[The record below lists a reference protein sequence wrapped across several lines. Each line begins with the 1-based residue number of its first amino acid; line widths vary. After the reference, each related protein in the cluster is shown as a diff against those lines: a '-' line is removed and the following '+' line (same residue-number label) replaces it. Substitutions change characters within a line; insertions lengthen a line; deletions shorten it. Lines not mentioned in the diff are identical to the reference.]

1 MTLGQRIQ
9 DLRKQHNLSQ
19 EALGE
24 KLGVSRQA
32 ISRWEMDG
40 AVPEVDKLIAMG
52 RLFGVSL
59 NDLLQVEGPVPEV
72 EAEPVPQPK
81 ADPVRR
87 WLMALTAVCV
97 ALTVALGA
105 LWRTNAKLD
114 QTLSLMA
121 AAAEQRVYTNKTIF
135 QTAECELSDITLG
148 FPLAQGTEDL
158 TVSVALKPVKE
169 LKNWEVV
176 GLDVTILGQD
186 PWGAATK
193 PSWHEARSISV
204 KKTFLGPYK
213 GEFTLEN
220 YGGEQVTINATLR
233 EKDTKQLINAEA
245 VFTVAAPTTRKD
257 NFMVHEILVEEWTE
271 DYPVGRAVVPMS
283 IELLLPDPRYDT

>member
-148 FPLAQGTEDL
+148 FPLAKGTEDL

-169 LKNWEVV
+169 LNNWEVV
-176 GLDVTILGQD
+176 GLDVTILGQN
-186 PWGAATK
+186 PWGGATK
-193 PSWHEARSISV
+193 PSWHEARSVPV
-204 KKTFLGPYK
+204 KKAFLGPYK

-245 VFTVAAPTTRKD
+245 VFTVAAPTSRKD
-257 NFMVHEILVEEWTE
+257 NFVINEILVEEWTE
-271 DYPVGRAVVPMS
+271 DYPASRAVVPMS
-283 IELLLPDPRYDT
+283 IELLLPDPRYDS

>member
-40 AVPEVDKLIAMG
+40 AVPEVDKLIAIG

-59 NDLLQVEGPVPEV
+59 NDLLQVEEPIPEV
-72 EAEPVPQPK
+72 EAEPVPKPK
-81 ADPVRR
+81 SDPVRR

-97 ALTVALGA
+97 VLTLALGV
-105 LWRTNAKLD
+105 LWRTNAKLN
-114 QTLSLMA
+114 QSLSLMA
-121 AAAEQRVYTNKTIF
+121 AAAEQQVYTNKPIF
-135 QTAECELSDITLG
+135 QTAECALSDITLG
-148 FPLAQGTEDL
+148 FPLANGTEDL
-158 TVSVALKPVKE
+158 TVSVSLKPVKE

-176 GLDVTILGQD
+176 GLDVNILGQD

-193 PSWHEARSISV
+193 ISWTDKQSV
-204 KKTFLGPYK
+204 PMQKAFLGPYK
-213 GEFTLEN
+213 GKFTLEN
-220 YGGEQVTINATLR
+220 YGGERLTINATLR
-233 EKDTKQLINAEA
+233 EKDTKQTIEAHA
-245 VFTVAAPTTRKD
+245 VFNVDAPTSRKD
-257 NFMVHEILVEEWTE
+257 NFMVNTLVVEEWTE

-283 IELLLPDPRYDT
+283 IELLLPDPRYDS

>member
-40 AVPEVDKLIAMG
+40 AVPEVDKLIALG
-52 RLFGVSL
+52 KLFGVSL
-59 NDLLQVEGPVPEV
+59 NDLLQVEEPAPEV
-72 EAEPVPQPK
+72 EAEPVPESK
-81 ADPVRR
+81 SDSTRR

-97 ALTVALGA
+97 VLTLALGV
-105 LWRTNAKLD
+105 LWRTNAKLN
-114 QTLSLMA
+114 QSLSLMA
-121 AAAEQRVYTNKTIF
+121 AAAEETVFTNKPIF

-158 TVSVALKPVKE
+158 TVSVALKPVKA

-176 GLDVTILGQD
+176 GLDVFIQGQD

-193 PSWHEARSISV
+193 ISWTEQRSVPV
-204 KKTFLGPYK
+204 KKAFLGPYK

-233 EKDTKQLINAEA
+233 EKDTKQTIEAHA
-245 VFTVAAPTTRKD
+245 VFNVDAPTSRKE
-257 NFMVHEILVEEWTE
+257 NFMVNDILVEEWTE
-271 DYPVGRAVVPMS
+271 DYPVGRAVVPKS
-283 IELLLPDPRYDT
+283 VELMLPDPRYDT